1 MKRELFRHLNTDL
14 QDYGKYLSEAALK
27 FAVEAS
33 SPQIAVIFDDVNDLA
48 ECALCIFRGRYPVES
63 PFFFWGKSMDLPWF
77 DQYWKEDGEF
87 LSPIPIASEIAA
99 IQDELAAVAEER
111 SPTIFPA
118 NTYASEHLL
127 SDLRLKVQGL
137 VVETLM
143 SIDAF
148 VELVLR
154 DKIFEAMPW
163 LSSAYKFEMEVSHF
177 AWAVADRS
185 SNARSAANARHVD
198 TRAMKKLV
206 FEWCDENMSRFS
218 SMDDAALDIAETF
231 VPQKFRT
238 VRDWMT
244 YWKKLRSA
252 GTP

>member
-1 MKRELFRHLNTDL
+1 MKRELFRHLKTDR
-14 QDYGKYLSEAALK
+14 QDNGKYLTEVAIK
-27 FAVEAS
+27 FAAEAS
-33 SPQIAVIFDDVNDLA
+33 NPQVQEIFNDVNDLA
-48 ECALCIFRGRYPVES
+48 DCALSIFRGLYPVES
-63 PFFFWGKSMDLPWF
+63 PFFFWGEGKELPWI
-77 DQYWKEDGEF
+77 DPYWMHDGREF
-87 LSPIPIASEIAA
+87 RPMPVETEIVA
-99 IQDELAAVAEER
+99 IQDELAAVSGEK

-118 NTYASEHLL
+118 NTYLSERLS

-137 VVETLM
+137 VVEALM

-148 VELVLR
+148 VELVLS

-163 LSSAYKFEMEVSHF
+163 LSSAYKFQMEAAHY
-177 AWAVADRS
+177 AWPVADRS
-185 SNARSAANARHVD
+185 SNAKSAANVRHAD
-198 TRAMKKLV
+198 TRAMKKIV
-206 FEWCDENMSRFS
+206 FDWCDENMSRFS